1 VKWLAPSILA
11 AAGAWLAIRWDDL
24 PNRWPSHWGLSGQA
38 DGFATKTP
46 LGVFGLLLVG
56 AFICLVFEGLLQATR
71 KKSSVQSSSIALGLR
86 IVETSLA
93 VVLAGA
99 SLWLPLSR
107 PASPFGFVVFTI
119 IVMGLGLAAAI
130 TLSVREVKR
139 LTLSGAEKDGWLGL
153 IYRNPYDDRLW
164 VPKRL
169 GTGLTLNFAHRHA
182 WPTLLVLI
190 APAILILLTVAVL
203 TLIRR

>member
-1 VKWLAPSILA
+1 M
-11 AAGAWLAIRWDDL
+11 
-24 PNRWPSHWGLSGQA
+24 
-38 DGFATKTP
+38 
-46 LGVFGLLLVG
+46 FGLLLVG